1 MRTPART
8 PATGGNRVLQE
19 AQNLRAL
26 QSGQTPLLGG
36 ENPDLHPSDFSGIT
50 PRATPSHTPNPL
62 AAAAAAVGAT
72 PSHGGRAVAGVAATP
87 QLGGGVG
94 ATPGRAVA
102 GVSATP
108 SLLGS
113 TPGRGG
119 VGGATQG
126 ATPMRDALGLNDPD
140 AWAAMP
146 ASKREEA
153 ARLALQRNE
162 LRAGLS
168 QLPQPKNEY
177 QIVVPELPG
186 EWGGCAW
193 AGCLLWCCCF
203 VVVPLLTSAADVVL
217 TSCCCFALLL
227 LLLLLLLSCICTS
240 CLLRTLSPHHLPAPL
255 PSCSHRAEVDNL
267 EDGFEE
273 DAADREARRK
283 AAAEAAR
290 LAELRKR
297 SNVMQ
302 RGLPRPAALSLL
314 PQPRP
319 DAQVGGWA
327 WWVLQRGCNP
337 SPGTAE
343 HAKQSPTPLPCFQSL
358 PRLPPRP
365 PDRQLLPF
373 TPPGHPRS
381 STGGCSQSFTSAVSS
396 RHTHGFSPLPP
407 IPSPQ
412 LDRLSQREL
421 AEELLQREYA
431 ALISYEA
438 AKHPVKVGGWP
449 SGRRAAAAS
458 AAAAAAAARGRKKA
472 MRAAASH
479 THARAA
485 FLVLPASLQ
494 EKKEKEKGGKR
505 GKAVESEAGA
515 DVAPIEEVRSGSP
528 AGGSWRGGG
537 GEELA
542 KSGQHS
548 CLRAVSLPACLL
560 TSLRRLLVPTL
571 LPAI

>member
-119 VGGATQG
+119 VGGATPG

-146 ASKREEA
+146 ANKREEA
-153 ARLALQRNE
+153 ARL
-162 LRAGLS
+162 
-168 QLPQPKNEY
+168 
-177 QIVVPELPG
+177 
-186 EWGGCAW
+186 
-193 AGCLLWCCCF
+193 
-203 VVVPLLTSAADVVL
+203 PLLTSAADVVL